1 MDHNSQS
8 NLDDQGRYM
17 KALISVYDKTGIEEL
32 ASALLKAGADLVST
46 GGTYSALASA
56 GLKVQQVADLTGFPE
71 MLGGR
76 VKTLHPHIHGG
87 ILAKREDPGQMDEL
101 VSAGI
106 SPIDIVVVNLYPFV
120 ETVRKPGVTLE
131 EAQENIDIGG
141 PTMIRAAAK
150 NFMSVVI
157 LVDPSDYQW
166 VANKISDD
174 GLNPVDRQYL
184 AAKAF
189 KHVSDYD
196 RSINSYLVQQSGSP
210 SELPRD
216 LSLNITKLEDLRYGE
231 NPHQTAAL
239 YASGNPASLGIAGA
253 KQIHGKDLSF
263 NNILDANAAWN
274 IVSDFDEPTIAIIK
288 HGNSCGLC
296 SNTNLLEAY
305 NRALE
310 GDNVSA
316 FGGIIG
322 SNSIVTESVAK
333 EMQGVFYEVLLAP
346 GYEPEALEI
355 LQKKRNL
362 RILTVKPQPLELN
375 EYSFDYRIISG
386 GFLVQTQDN
395 IIEDF
400 AQWECVTR
408 RKPNPSEYE
417 DLVFAWK
424 AARHIKSNAIVFAK
438 DKTLTGMGA
447 GQPNRVVSVHLSER
461 VAGEKA
467 PGSVLASDAFF
478 PFPDNIELA
487 AAAGITAVIQ
497 PGGSIRD
504 EEVINAANQSN
515 LAMVFTGTRHFKH

>member
-1 MDHNSQS
+1 
-8 NLDDQGRYM
+8 M
-17 KALISVYDKTGIEEL
+17 KALLSVYDKTGIEEL
-32 ASALLKAGADLVST
+32 AKALIKGKADLVST
-46 GGTYSALASA
+46 GGTFSALSA
-56 GLKVQQVADLTGFPE
+56 ANLPVQQVADLTGFPE

-76 VKTLHPHIHGG
+76 VKTLHPHVHGG
-87 ILAKREDPGQMDEL
+87 ILAKRENPEQMEEL
-101 VSAGI
+101 LTAGI
-106 SPIDIVVVNLYPFV
+106 QPIDVVVVNLYPFV
-120 ETVRKPGVTLE
+120 ETIRKPGVTLE

-150 NFMSVVI
+150 NFLSVVI
-157 LVDPSDYQW
+157 LVDPADYQW
-166 VANKISDD
+166 VAAKLNSDE
-174 GLNPVDRQYL
+174 LNPVDRRYL

-196 RSINSYLVQQSGSP
+196 RSINSYLVQQSS
-210 SELPRD
+210 SASQLPD
-216 LSLNITKLEDLRYGE
+216 ELSLNLTKIEDLRYGE
-231 NPHQTAAL
+231 NPHQSAAL
-239 YASGNPASLGIAGA
+239 YSPGTPASLGIAGA

-274 IVSDFDEPTIAIIK
+274 IVTDFDEPTIAIIK

-296 SNTNLLEAY
+296 SNHDLTEAY
-305 NRALE
+305 KRALE
-310 GDNVSA
+310 GDSVSA

-322 SNSIVTESVAK
+322 SNCIITEAVAK
-333 EMQGVFYEVLLAP
+333 EMKDVFYEVLLAP
-346 GYEPEALEI
+346 GYEPEALEV
-355 LQKKRNL
+355 LQKRRNL
-362 RILTVKPQPLELN
+362 RILTVKPQASELN
-375 EYSFDYRIISG
+375 EYFYDYRIISG
-386 GFLVQTQDN
+386 GFLVQTQDDLA
-395 IIEDF
+395 EDF
-400 AQWECVTR
+400 ATWECVTR
-408 RKPNPSEYE
+408 REPNHSEYE

-424 AARHIKSNAIVFAK
+424 AAKHIKSNAIVFAK

-461 VAGEKA
+461 VAGQKA

-515 LAMVFTGTRHFKH
+515 IAMVFTGTRHFKH